1 MEKMIKIAIADDQ
14 VLLREM
20 LSMVL
25 SSDSEMEIV
34 GLAGNGEEIID
45 ICREKKPDIVL
56 LDIKMPVKDGVFAL
70 ETIKKEMPHIKVIM
84 LTTFGDERN
93 VLEAYKKGANGYVLK
108 DIKPP
113 MLIMTIKCVFE
124 GLFVMQDEIA
134 GLVRKRIKL
143 SAPRKAVE
151 TDGYEQLYDEYG
163 LDALD
168 RKIIRLLVDGKSNK
182 EIGEALNYSEGS
194 IKNRISRILDATGL
208 KDRTQI
214 AVFAL
219 QNNII

>member
-1 MEKMIKIAIADDQ
+1 MIKIAIADDQ

-25 SSDSEMEIV
+25 SADSEMEIV
-34 GLAGNGEEIID
+34 GLAGNGEEILN
-45 ICREKKPDIVL
+45 ICRERKPDIVL
-56 LDIKMPVKDGVFAL
+56 LDIKMPVRDGVFAL

-93 VLEAYKKGANGYVLK
+93 VLEVYKKGANGYVLK

-113 MLIMTIKCVFE
+113 MLIMSIKCVFE

-134 GLVRKRIKL
+134 GLVRRRIKL
-143 SAPRKAVE
+143 SPSKKASELEVL
-151 TDGYEQLYDEYG
+151 EQLHDEYG
-163 LDALD
+163 LDAID

-182 EIGEALNYSEGS
+182 EIGKALNYSEGS
-194 IKNRISRILDATGL
+194 IKNRIARILDTTGL
-208 KDRTQI
+208 KDRTQL